1 MWLFTRYGFFSVV
14 QKEDSDVLTI
24 RAQVK
29 SDLDRL
35 RRYVLPTLAQATS
48 HGGTNYPWRATAGKA
63 DFGEAAKRMAED
75 ISYAGFTD
83 EVALGL
89 GKNRAQRI
97 GKVWTPL
104 ADMPDDLPEEDS
116 IGPLDRL
123 PLDWNFKT
131 TQKVAYGGVL
141 IGTDG
146 RLLLREVANHYDGY
160 VWTFP
165 KGRPDPGEAPRQT
178 ALREVDEE
186 TGVDARILMPIP
198 GEFAGGTTINRYFLM
213 TVDERA
219 VKLDFVCDETASLR
233 WAWPQEARELI
244 AYTSNKLGRKRDLAV
259 LEAALACLPNPPP
272 LKRPVARREDWNRKP
287 MPAARK
293 RLTMDKVYSTAE
305 MARIARGFIPS
316 CMEEKWFI
324 YFEDGKL
331 FLHRSWTGLCIY
343 CVEFLPVATGW
354 AVAAVWANRHPQQY
368 EETDDVQDART
379 LLEMIEIHLTRGP
392 DEPTVDSMVLA
403 FQQAFQPNYLGSP
416 KVVSDL
422 LEPFFALAIE
432 QQKGMATYD
441 QVLQENLRISNALTT
456 GEGGYT
462 VMPGWH
468 TAASL
473 GQTIVKAFE
482 LDPDYYA
489 DENLLCI
496 VSEGLSAVSIKI
508 NELLKAFQQD
518 TNAKW
523 LENALPQLNR
533 LHAFVCTVMLGTNG
547 LQFQNLT
554 LKDFAWQKTTVV
566 RKPPINL
573 TSLGIAPGAQ
583 LDFVED
589 SEALDEVSTHCIVT
603 DNNKVIYAGE
613 MLSLSAAALKVL
625 HASGAKTKAVNGALY
640 WAYKGETLAARRL
653 RLQG

>member
-83 EVALGL
+83 EVALSL
-89 GKNRAQRI
+89 GKNRAHRI
-97 GKVWTPL
+97 GNVWTPL

-116 IGPLDRL
+116 IGPQDRL

-165 KGRPDPGEAPRQT
+165 KGRPNPGEAPRQT
-178 ALREVDEE
+178 ALREVFEE
-186 TGVDARILMPIP
+186 TGVDARILTPIA

-219 VKLDFVCDETASLR
+219 VKLDFVCDETAGLR

-244 AYTSNKLGRKRDLAV
+244 AQTSNKLGRKRDLAV

-272 LKRPVARREDWNRKP
+272 LTRPVARREDWKYLPVKP
-287 MPAARK
+287 LPAARK
-293 RLTMDKVYSTAE
+293 KLVVDKVYTNQE
-305 MARIARGFIPS
+305 MARIFRGFVPHS
-316 CMEEKWFI
+316 DDDKWVM
-324 YFEDGKL
+324 YYEDGIL
-331 FLHRSWTGLCIY
+331 FMHRSWTGFCIY
-343 CVEFLPVATGW
+343 RVCFTPIETGW
-354 AVAAVWANRHPQQY
+354 AVADVLVNRHPQQQY
-368 EETDDVQDART
+368 LQGDDAAEARF
-379 LLEMIEIHLTRGP
+379 LLEMIDCHLTRSAE
-392 DEPTVDSMVLA
+392 EPHVDGMA
-403 FQQAFQPNYLGSP
+403 MAMQQALQPNYLGSP

-422 LEPFFALAIE
+422 LEPFFAMAIE
-432 QQKGMATYD
+432 QQKGKATYD
-441 QVLQENLRISNALTT
+441 QVLQENLRVSNALTS

-468 TAASL
+468 TASSL

-508 NELLKAFQQD
+508 NELLKAIQQD

-533 LHAFVCTVMLGTNG
+533 LHTFVCAVMLGTNG
-547 LQFQNLT
+547 VQFPNLS
-554 LKDFAWQKTTVV
+554 LKDFVWQKTLV
-566 RKPPINL
+566 
-573 TSLGIAPGAQ
+573 LG
-583 LDFVED
+583 
-589 SEALDEVSTHCIVT
+589 
-603 DNNKVIYAGE
+603 N
-613 MLSLSAAALKVL
+613 
-625 HASGAKTKAVNGALY
+625 
-640 WAYKGETLAARRL
+640 
-653 RLQG
+653 